1 MSENILQ
8 PTSSIPE
15 STTERLKVRE
25 KIGFAFGDA
34 GLGLTNQFILSF
46 YLIYLTD
53 VAGIPAASAG
63 TLFLVARLF
72 NGLNDPLT
80 GYFMDNYPLPTKWGR
95 FRSWLLIATLP
106 ASIFVVLLFT
116 IPDTSLIRKLIYL
129 YVVVLI
135 LDLITDFISTPLG
148 SLMSNVTQNTQE
160 RSTIASFRGIATAVV
175 AILVPVVTL
184 TLKDRFGTPKTG
196 WLVTA
201 LVFAVLGAACLL
213 LCFKVIRERVEP
225 TPEASKYSFK
235 EGLRIVAHNR
245 PILILAVANVFLFSY
260 FSVAFAVRIFYFKYN
275 VGNENLLAPIMG
287 LGVLAIFTG
296 MGLSP
301 LLARRVGKRLTA
313 LIGGGIL
320 CAMHVALYFVPAT
333 SFIPVVCVLIVAGVG
348 TGLLSIM
355 ILSLVPDTVEYSE
368 WKTGYRAE
376 GIINSINTFMF
387 KVGGA
392 AGVAIPGW
400 ILAATG
406 YVPNAKQNAG
416 ALNGIL
422 MTMSI
427 IPAIFV
433 FLTIIT
439 LFFYPFDEK
448 QYAQAISEIAE
459 RKARAAG

>member
-8 PTSSIPE
+8 PTSSIPA
-15 STTERLKVRE
+15 STSERLRVRE

-53 VAGIPAASAG
+53 VASIPAASAG

-95 FRSWLLIATLP
+95 FRSWLLVATLP
-106 ASIFVVLLFT
+106 ASVFTVLLFT

-129 YVVVLI
+129 YVVVLT
-135 LDLITDFISTPLG
+135 LDLFTDFISTPLA

-160 RSTIASFRGIATAVV
+160 RSSIASFRGIATAVV

-184 TLKDRFGTPKTG
+184 SLKDRFGTPNTG
-196 WLVTA
+196 WVVA
-201 LVFAVLGAACLL
+201 AIVFASLGAACLL
-213 LCFKVIRERVEP
+213 ICFKGVKERVVP
-225 TPEASKYSFK
+225 KAEASRYGFK
-235 EGLRIVAHNR
+235 EGFRIVAHNR

-296 MGLSP
+296 MGLAP
-301 LLARRVGKRLTA
+301 LVARRVGKRLTA
-313 LIGGGIL
+313 LIGGAIL
-320 CAMHVALYFVPAT
+320 CVMHAALYFVPAT
-333 SFIPVVCVLIVAGVG
+333 ALIPVVCVLIGAGVG

-376 GIINSINTFMF
+376 AIINSVNTFMF
-387 KVGGA
+387 KLGGSF
-392 AGVAIPGW
+392 GVAIPGW
-400 ILAATG
+400 VLASTG
-406 YVPNAKQNAG
+406 YVPNAQQSPK

-422 MTMSI
+422 LTMSI

-433 FLTIIT
+433 LLTMVA
-439 LFFYPFDEK
+439 LFFYRFNET
-448 QYAQAISEIAE
+448 QYALAIAEIAE
-459 RKARAAG
+459 RKNVSN